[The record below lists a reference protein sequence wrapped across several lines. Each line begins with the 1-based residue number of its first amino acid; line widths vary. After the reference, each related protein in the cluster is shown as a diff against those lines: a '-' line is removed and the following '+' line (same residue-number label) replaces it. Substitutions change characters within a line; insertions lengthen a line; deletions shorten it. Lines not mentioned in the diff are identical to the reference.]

1 MPSRGCDISALPSG
15 AMTLPRVP
23 TARWY
28 PGVAAAQLIRPQPVA
43 DALYWLELEG
53 SLTRALQLRCRER
66 FHVDVLREG
75 FARPTLEEA
84 QTLHIPSRQL
94 AWIRE
99 VQLCG
104 DGQPWVMARTVI
116 PLATLRGRGRR
127 LRHLGGRPLGA
138 FLFSQRRWHRGPF
151 QIGLTQNPVPGQPA
165 VGRRSR
171 FHRDHDALL
180 VGEYFLPRLLQE
192 TSNQRP
198 G

>member
-1 MPSRGCDISALPSG
+1 MPSRDSDISARPSG
-15 AMTLPRVP
+15 AMALPRVP

-28 PGVAAAQLIRPQPVA
+28 PGVAAAQLIRPQPIG

-66 FHVDVLREG
+66 FHVEVLREG
-75 FARPTLEEA
+75 YARPTLEEA
-84 QTLHIPSRQL
+84 RTLHIPSRQL

-138 FLFSQRRWHRGPF
+138 FLFSQRRWQRGPF
-151 QIGLTQNPVPGQPA
+151 QIGLTRQPAPGQPA

-171 FHRDHDALL
+171 FHRGSDALL
-180 VGEYFLPRLLQE
+180 VGEYFLPRLLQGNN
-192 TSNQRP
+192 SHCSR
-198 G
+198 